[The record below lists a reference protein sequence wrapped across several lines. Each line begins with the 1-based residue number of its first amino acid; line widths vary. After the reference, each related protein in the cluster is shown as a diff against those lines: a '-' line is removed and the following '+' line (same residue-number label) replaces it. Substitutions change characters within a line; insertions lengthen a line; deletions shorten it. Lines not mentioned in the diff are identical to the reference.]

1 MSAGG
6 SGESNESIPQTQL
19 MIVGLVGGLVGTYGA
34 YFLSGPTGG
43 ALSVLGGIGAV
54 CATVWSAAAVRK
66 VASYGLGTGVPSI
79 GMLALGMGI
88 VATMFALS
96 VGGILGPIVAVV
108 IAAIIGYLMGV
119 FANKVLKMNI
129 PVMVQ
134 SMTEIAVSSTLLLM
148 GYCTLMTGTF
158 DFPIVLEKIV
168 SPGYI
173 ALFYI
178 AGGMA
183 VLHPYNANLGPD
195 EKQDRTLWCAV
206 EKSGIVFLI
215 SGIIA
220 SWSYSPLA
228 GATSIISGLLIWYFG
243 FNKYYGTVK
252 RDAYKIVGTGLLPS
266 EEEL

>member
-6 SGESNESIPQTQL
+6 SGEANESISENQL
-19 MIVGLVGGLVGTYGA
+19 ITFGLVGSLVGIYGA
-34 YFLSGPTGG
+34 YFLAAPTGG
-43 ALSVLGGIGAV
+43 ALSILGGLGAL
-54 CATVWSAAAVRK
+54 CATVWSAAAVRR

-88 VATMFALS
+88 VATLFALS
-96 VGGILGPIVAVV
+96 AGGILGPIVAVI
-108 IAAIIGYLMGV
+108 IAAIIGLLMGI
-119 FANKVLKMNI
+119 FANNTLKMNI

-158 DFPIVLEKIV
+158 DFPVVVEKIV
-168 SPGYI
+168 APGYI

-195 EKQDRTLWCAV
+195 EKQDRTLWTAV
-206 EKSGIVFLI
+206 EKTGIVILL

-220 SWSYSPLA
+220 SWSYSQLA
-228 GATSIISGLLIWYFG
+228 GLVSIIVGILIWYAG
-243 FNKYYGTVK
+243 FLKFYGTVK
-252 RDAYKIVGTGLLPS
+252 RDAHKIVGTGLLPT